1 MRDDVARLL
10 LDELLLDE
18 VADVERL
25 VVRAG
30 VTLRVLWLDER
41 WLLTRDEALFVCWLR
56 AGVRVALREDDEV
69 RVAAGVARVALLLV
83 ARGVAV
89 VLRLAGVAV
98 VLRALLE
105 LRLLVAAGVAD
116 RLLLEPTVRLFAL
129 GLVAVRVSVVARVA
143 LLRLF
148 CVARTALLL
157 PVFREAPFVAVARVL
172 VRVEGVVARVL
183 AVARLFVALARSWV
197 LAVREAAV
205 RTFDAS
211 VTREGRA
218 VLRVLW
224 FTSGRYMFTVR
235 LLTDALPGREVLA
248 IWRTATRLLVAR
260 WISLCFGP
268 LT

>member
-1 MRDDVARLL
+1 MLRDDVARLL

-18 VADVERL
+18 VADAERL

-41 WLLTRDEALFVCWLR
+41 WLLTRDEALLVLWLR
-56 AGVRVALREDDEV
+56 AGVLAALRDDDEV
-69 RVAAGVARVALLLV
+69 RVVAGVARV
-83 ARGVAV
+83 VAV
-89 VLRLAGVAV
+89 VLRVAGVAV

-105 LRLLVAAGVAD
+105 LRVLVLVAAGVAV
-116 RLLLEPTVRLFAL
+116 RLLPVLTALLFVLVRAVRA
-129 GLVAVRVSVVARVA
+129 VAVA
-143 LLRLF
+143 LVPRLF

-157 PVFREAPFVAVARVL
+157 SVLREALFAAVARVL
-172 VRVEGVVARVL
+172 VRVAGVVARVL
-183 AVARLFVALARSWV
+183 AVPRLFVALARSCV
-197 LAVREAAV
+197 PAVREAAV
-205 RTFDAS
+205 RTLDAS
-211 VTREGRA
+211 VTRVGRA

-235 LLTDALPGREVLA
+235 LSTVALPGRDVLA

-260 WISLCFGP
+260 WISLCVGP